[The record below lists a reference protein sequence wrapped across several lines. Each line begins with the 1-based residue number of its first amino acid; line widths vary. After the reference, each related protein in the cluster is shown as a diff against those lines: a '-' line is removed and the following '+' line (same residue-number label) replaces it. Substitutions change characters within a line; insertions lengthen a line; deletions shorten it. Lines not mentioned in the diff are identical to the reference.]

1 MASIRSIAA
10 TALLLVSAAQAHF
23 KLNFPPTIGFS
34 DDNEGSAPCGS
45 FTPDFT
51 KDNVTDF
58 HVSGEAISLLL
69 AHPQANWLFRGTL
82 DQTAASNWKQLFPI
96 VQQKGLGDFCE
107 PSVTAPA
114 SWVGKKG
121 VLSVVADGPDG
132 LLYQCSAVNFVEGT
146 GTQPASCK
154 NATSVSASF
163 ATDSKLTALVANG
176 TGSATQPSTSNSA
189 NSGAPAKG
197 AAIFVGGLMVLA
209 GAVVVGSAMQ

>member
-132 LLYQCSAVNFVEGT
+132 LLYQVSDIISARYLF
-146 GTQPASCK
+146 
-154 NATSVSASF
+154 
-163 ATDSKLTALVANG
+163 
-176 TGSATQPSTSNSA
+176 
-189 NSGAPAKG
+189 
-197 AAIFVGGLMVLA
+197 GLQVK
-209 GAVVVGSAMQ
+209 SDI